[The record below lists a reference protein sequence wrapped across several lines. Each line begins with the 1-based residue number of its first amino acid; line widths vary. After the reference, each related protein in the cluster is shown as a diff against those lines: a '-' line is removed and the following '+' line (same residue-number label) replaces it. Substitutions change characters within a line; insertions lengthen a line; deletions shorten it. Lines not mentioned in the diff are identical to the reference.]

1 MRILL
6 LLVTCNGLVQAQ
18 TESMAYQ
25 ALFAVA
31 SEPTAREWLMQNSFA
46 ALDAQPV
53 YFAARRD
60 SVVELQN
67 NLPAEGK
74 VALSN
79 LLTSIKSSIKIHPTY
94 WAYVTSVQLDHAA
107 LLATAIIVHIG
118 ESPMPLVTL
127 TVVSPAGRTSSKT
140 LQPVAPLHRLT
151 LEFPYCDEAKTL
163 CEDGVFNFSLKPE

>member
-1 MRILL
+1 MRTLRLL
-6 LLVTCNGLVQAQ
+6 LICNGLAQAQ
-18 TESMAYQ
+18 TEPMASQ

-31 SEPTAREWLMQNSFA
+31 SEATAREWLMQNSFA
-46 ALDAQPV
+46 ALDAQHV
-53 YFAARRD
+53 YFTARRD

-140 LQPVAPLHRLT
+140 LQPVSLLSRLT
-151 LEFPYCDEAKTL
+151 LEFPYCNETHSL
-163 CEDGVFNFSLKPE
+163 CEDGVFHVNLSSQ